1 MKKIQSKYNG
11 LLEVDI
17 EDGRKVLN
25 SENTSYSGQTL
36 HDIFE
41 KVFKRI
47 DLNGVKS
54 ILLLGLGGGTVVD
67 MLTEE
72 LVYKGKLTTV
82 ELDPVIV
89 QIASR
94 EFGIRSNS
102 KLEVICMDAT
112 EYVRSTRKKF
122 DIIICDIF
130 VDSTL
135 PEVIIAPEFWNNVAK
150 RLSEQGLIVFNVFHE
165 IKKMASVAKQLS
177 EMGFDVKLMNRI
189 NGSNTF
195 LFARKPVA

>member
-1 MKKIQSKYNG
+1 LKKIQSKYNG

>member
-1 MKKIQSKYNG
+1 M
-11 LLEVDI
+11 
-17 EDGRKVLN
+17 LN

>member
-1 MKKIQSKYNG
+1 LKKIRSKYNG

-41 KVFKRI
+41 KVFKKI

-72 LVYKGKLTTV
+72 LHYKGKLTTV

-112 EYVRSTRKKF
+112 EYVRSSRKKF

-135 PEVIIAPEFWNNVAK
+135 PEVIVAPEFWNNVAK

-165 IKKMASVAKQLS
+165 IKKMTSVAKQLN